1 KGDGLGEHHHIP
13 IKAESPMKKEKAN
26 DLRLIF
32 TDLVTVKFLR
42 KNDTL
47 ETKRGR
53 WCNTCRN
60 DKEFV
65 EKNSQRKA
73 FHTGSNSLCHLH
85 IHQHYTQYQE
95 LCKQENI
102 PEHHWA
108 VPRPIWNEREAAKK
122 GK

>member
-1 KGDGLGEHHHIP
+1 KGDGLDEHHHIP
-13 IKAESPMKKEKAN
+13 IEAKSPTKKEKAK

-32 TDLVTVKFLR
+32 TDLVTVKFLS
-42 KNDTL
+42 KNDTP
-47 ETKRGR
+47 ETKRGW

-65 EKNSQRKA
+65 EKNGQRKA
-73 FHTGSNSLCHLH
+73 FHTGSNSSCRLH
-85 IHQHYTQYQE
+85 ICQHYTRYQE

-108 VPRPIWNEREAAKK
+108 IPCSIWNEREAAKK